1 MNKARILTDAK
12 GYLLLEIIEI
22 IIIHSKRW
30 GNLLCTEALMHG
42 ENGFFQHTKIIL
54 RQSVADV

>member
-42 ENGFFQHTKIIL
+42 ENGFFNIQKL
-54 RQSVADV
+54 S